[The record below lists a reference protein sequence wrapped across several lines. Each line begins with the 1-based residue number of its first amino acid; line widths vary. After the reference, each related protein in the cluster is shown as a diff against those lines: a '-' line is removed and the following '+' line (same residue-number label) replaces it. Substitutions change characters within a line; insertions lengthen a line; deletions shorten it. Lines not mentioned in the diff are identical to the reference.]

1 MTLIQA
7 LYDQASLAVV
17 NGRIPVYRRQIIM
30 KDIIRNSHPR
40 AGASKN
46 SFFVL
51 SSNRAS
57 QIVKLATA
65 YTFKKTSLML
75 AATIVSVTLVT
86 APAGAVADG
95 GRTAQVSGSAAPALS
110 AAVVSNSVSVVIDG
124 TRLSLD
130 QPPLLTNGRTLV
142 PLRGVFEALGAEVRW
157 TAATRTVTAVKGDTT
172 VSLRIGQSTAAIN
185 GQSVRLDAPAVVASG
200 RTMVPLRF
208 VSEALGASV
217 NWDARTSTVTIRSG
231 GGSDGGSGGQPA
243 PQTPDTESEWAE
255 QVVALVNEA
264 RSQAGLS
271 ALSSDA
277 ALARVAYDKA
287 KDMADNGYFNHDSP
301 THGSP
306 FEMMQAYGISYG
318 YAGENIAKGQRT
330 PQEVVDAWMNSPG
343 HRANILSGNFTTIG
357 VGYYNGHW
365 VQMFTG

>member
-1 MTLIQA
+1 
-7 LYDQASLAVV
+7 
-17 NGRIPVYRRQIIM
+17 M

-46 SFFVL
+46 MNL
-51 SSNRAS
+51 
-57 QIVKLATA
+57 ITA
-65 YTFKKTSLML
+65 CKFKKASLML
-75 AATIVSVTLVT
+75 AATMLGITLVT

-142 PLRGVFEALGAEVRW
+142 PLRGVFEALGAEVQW
-157 TAATRTVTAVKGDTT
+157 TAATRTVTAVKGNTT

-217 NWDARTSTVTIRSG
+217 QWDSRTSTVTISSG

-243 PQTPDTESEWAE
+243 PQTPDTESAWAE
-255 QVVALVNEA
+255 QVVSLVNEA

-271 ALSSDA
+271 ALSSDP

-287 KDMADNGYFNHDSP
+287 KDMADNGYFDHDSP
-301 THGSP
+301 TYGSA
-306 FEMMQAYGISYG
+306 FEMMEAYGISYG
-318 YAGENIAKGQRT
+318 YAGENIAMGQDS
-330 PQEVVDAWMNSPG
+330 PQEVFDAWMNSNG
-343 HRANILSGNFTTIG
+343 HRKNILSATYTTIG